1 MATFYKK
8 PRAEEVASTL
18 LSQGYDLDGDTD
30 LFYIKNLELLEEHQ
44 MTHVIVGS
52 QVRGKLADGYY
63 EIEYAGPNPTSKKAR
78 LAAKSVASRQQH
90 EQTIQEKKKR
100 KINKIEETI

>member
-1 MATFYKK
+1 MTTFYKK
-8 PRAEEVASTL
+8 PRAEEVASDL
-18 LSQGYDLDGDTD
+18 LSKGYDLDGDAD

-78 LAAKSVASRQQH
+78 LAEYSMRSKQQH
-90 EQTIQEKKKR
+90 EAAVLETKKR
-100 KINKIEETI
+100 KIKETV